1 MILFTGGG
9 GLAGKSFKKILP
21 SSETPSRVDLD
32 MTCIDSI
39 EEYLLQVEYVNAK
52 VDTVILNANV
62 PLHGILNEEVGL
74 NAMKSSKCI
83 TDFNAQMIGNVYGP
97 VYLLRRLNELHRIK
111 DIFFMSTFRG
121 IGYPVYRWKK
131 SMQAELFQLLSST
144 KAFSGVN
151 YKVVRPFHMDKPEHY
166 EDLALA
172 FKSYMESSEQQAT
185 ATNHT
190 FLHLTQGEEGPFFE
204 PQF

>member
-9 GLAGKSFKKILP
+9 GLAGKAFKKILP

-52 VDTVILNANV
+52 IDTVVLNANV

-83 TDFNAQMIGNVYGP
+83 TDFNAQMIGSTYGP
-97 VYLLRRLNELHRIK
+97 VYLLRRLNEMHKIK

-121 IGYPVYRWKK
+121 IGHPVYRWKK

-144 KAFSGVN
+144 EAFSGVN
-151 YKVVRPFHMDKPEHY
+151 YKVIRPFHMDKPEHY
-166 EDLALA
+166 DDLALA
-172 FKSYMESSEQQAT
+172 FKSYMESSEQRAT

-190 FLHLTQGEEGPFFE
+190 YLHLSQGEEGPFFE

>member
-32 MTCIDSI
+32 MTCMDSI

-52 VDTVILNANV
+52 IDTVVLNANV

-74 NAMKSSKCI
+74 NRMKNSRCI
-83 TDFNAQMIGNVYGP
+83 TDFNAQMIGSTYGP
-97 VYLLRRLNELHRIK
+97 VYLLRRLNEMHKIK

-121 IGYPVYRWKK
+121 IEYPVYRWKK

-144 KAFSGVN
+144 EAFSGVN
-151 YKVVRPFHMDKPEHY
+151 YKVIRPFHMDKPEHY
-166 EDLALA
+166 DDLALA
-172 FKSYMESSEQQAT
+172 FKSYMESSEQRAT

-190 FLHLTQGEEGPFFE
+190 YLHLSQGEEGPFFE